1 VQKRRALRIIV
12 MFAIIGFA
20 AAWLYSR
27 WRGET
32 VSNDPAATAW
42 NGDLTDEDLALDAYD
57 SALPELVVDFKDD
70 EPHDQIA
77 KLGDQLGVHFKPASA
92 QFDVDEIYTVDTANA
107 ASVLAALRA
116 NPDVEAAE
124 LNFSY
129 GIPEDSLPFAD
140 EEGISAGNVDV
151 NEKGFPN
158 DPKFKYQWHLDQVNS
173 KGAWK
178 GAQGEGV
185 IVAVVDTGVAKVPD
199 LANTE
204 LVAGYDFVAD
214 RADATDDHGHG
225 THVAGTI
232 AQSTH
237 NGVGV
242 AGLAFKAK
250 IMPIKVLSARG
261 SGSVSGIAEGIR
273 FAADHGAKVI
283 NMSLGGPMSSSVLAK
298 AVKYAHD
305 KGVTVVCAAGN
316 DGRGKVSYPAAYP
329 HAIAVAATQ
338 FDETTTFYSNWGKEI
353 DIAAPGGNTRV
364 DQNGDGMM
372 DGVLQ
377 NTVVPGDTKRN
388 DYLLFMGTSMASPH
402 VAGIAALVISSGVTD
417 PDAVEKVLKETA
429 RKPKGKSE
437 WQKGDENRYGAGIID
452 AAAAVK
458 KAHAKTGGWELG
470 VAVAGMALV
479 LMRLRR
485 AGKLSA
491 GLGVGGFVT
500 MVAASGGLFFLNLL
514 GVPGAHFVA
523 NGLPAV
529 DMVFGANA
537 HGNPLFYSA
546 LIPVLATLILYSKKG
561 LRGVLA
567 GLSIGV
573 GAHLLVHG
581 LFRTIDIHW
590 VPNMLDS
597 AWLYL
602 NAGICFI
609 TGYATLRK

>member
-1 VQKRRALRIIV
+1 MRKRRALRIVV
-12 MFAIIGFA
+12 MFAVVGFC

-27 WRGET
+27 WRGAESTDT
-32 VSNDPAATAW
+32 VVAA
-42 NGDLTDEDLALDAYD
+42 GDLADEDLALDAYD
-57 SALPELVVDFKDD
+57 SALPELVVDFRDD

-77 KLGDQLGVHFKPASA
+77 KLGAKLGVTFKPASS
-92 QFDVDEIYTVDTANA
+92 QFDVDEIYTVDTTDPAG
-107 ASVLAALRA
+107 VLAALRG
-116 NPDVEAAE
+116 NPDVEAADY
-124 LNFSY
+124 NISY
-129 GIPEDSLPFAD
+129 SIPEDSLPFAD
-140 EEGISAGNVDV
+140 EEGIPAGDVDV
-151 NEKGFPN
+151 NDKGFPN
-158 DPKFKYQWHLDQVNS
+158 DPKYKYQWHMEQVHS

-178 GAQGEGV
+178 VSQGEGV

-199 LANTE
+199 LNNTE
-204 LVAGYDFVAD
+204 IVGGYDFVAD

-232 AQSTH
+232 AQSTN
-237 NGVGV
+237 NGIGV

-417 PDAVEKVLKETA
+417 PDAVEKILKETA

-458 KAHAKTGGWELG
+458 KAHAKSGGWELG
-470 VAVAGMALV
+470 VALAGAALV

-485 AGKLSA
+485 AGKLAA
-491 GLGVGGFVT
+491 GLGIGGAVSLLF
-500 MVAASGGLFFLNLL
+500 ASGGLFFLSLL
-514 GVPGAHFVA
+514 GVPGAHFAA

-529 DMVFGANA
+529 DMAFGAGF

-546 LIPVLATLILYSKKG
+546 LIPLLATLFLYSKKG
-561 LRGVLA
+561 LRGILA

-573 GAHLLVHG
+573 GAHLLVHAV
-581 LFRTIDIHW
+581 FRTVDIAW
-590 VPNMLDS
+590 IPNMLDS

-609 TGYATLRK
+609 AGYATLRK